1 MDKDEEEEEQRQRE
15 EELMKMKIL
24 RHKKDEVELAG
35 SKRNDDVV
43 VREVEDSEGH
53 SSDEGNMS
61 DVWNSGEREESG
73 NEEQEVQRQKE
84 KDLLFEREMR
94 GKKEGK
100 EKAATRARR
109 EELKGWKRIS
119 VNIGKVNDK
128 GVWVECKEN
137 VHHLRVRQRAFG
149 GRKGETV
156 AIWRDIWE
164 KRKVKA
170 IAVTRV
176 DVDEGNWGW

>member
-1 MDKDEEEEEQRQRE
+1 
-15 EELMKMKIL
+15 
-24 RHKKDEVELAG
+24 
-35 SKRNDDVV
+35 
-43 VREVEDSEGH
+43 
-53 SSDEGNMS
+53 MS

-84 KDLLFEREMR
+84 NDLLFEREMR

-128 GVWVECKEN
+128 GVLVECKQN

-149 GRKGETV
+149 GREGETV
-156 AIWRDIWE
+156 AIWRE
-164 KRKVKA
+164 RKVKA